1 MYYKIKK
8 IVDEMLG
15 ITSVL
20 EQPRDKKFGHFAL
33 PTFSLAK
40 SLKKSPQDIAQDFA
54 KKLEE
59 VASDSA
65 GKQMLEFAIAMY
77 EKNNS
82 GK

>member
-1 MYYKIKK
+1 MTQQKR
-8 IVDEMLG
+8 
-15 ITSVL
+15 L
-20 EQPRDKKFGHFAL
+20 ENSLVAL
-33 PTFSLAK
+33 ANRILNPKMTI
-40 SLKKSPQDIAQDFA
+40 SLKDEDFA

>member
-8 IVDEMLG
+8 IVDETLG

-54 KKLEE
+54 KKLELLPE
-59 VASDSA
+59 ISSLNVVGGCNDYAA
-65 GKQMLEFAIAMY
+65 
-77 EKNNS
+77 
-82 GK
+82 